1 MHGGS
6 TAAAAAEADPDD
18 PPDPSLLGAD
28 ALDDGGDAGADLG
41 EQSAGGGAPRKAKG
55 KATRWNIPPHAL
67 QLLEKVFQEDKFP
80 SVETRRTLAG
90 DLKVTP
96 RQVQV
101 WFQNKRQRSVK
112 PPIKAAE
119 RRMLHTSV
127 RRRHSRRTRRGRTT
141 HPPPPA
147 RPRRP
152 PPAGEAPPGRAA
164 TGPHISRQPLRQ
176 ALTSLLPSFPRTTSR
191 RR

>member
-28 ALDDGGDAGADLG
+28 ALDDGGDAGAELG

-127 RRRHSRRTRRGRTT
+127 RPPSLSPLASHPYDPPAAARPPAPPAPRRGGAPGSCGDRPTYFAPT
-141 HPPPPA
+141 SAASAHLPPP
-147 RPRRP
+147 
-152 PPAGEAPPGRAA
+152 
-164 TGPHISRQPLRQ
+164 
-176 ALTSLLPSFPRTTSR
+176 LPPRTTSR

>member
-28 ALDDGGDAGADLG
+28 ALDDGGDAGAELG

-152 PPAGEAPPGRAA
+152 PPGGEAPRGSCDDRPTYFAPTSAA
-164 TGPHISRQPLRQ
+164 SAHLPPPL
-176 ALTSLLPSFPRTTSR
+176 PPRTTSR

>member
-28 ALDDGGDAGADLG
+28 ALDDGGDAGAELG

-127 RRRHSRRTRRGRTT
+127 RRRRSRRSRRDRTT

-152 PPAGEAPPGRAA
+152 PPAGEAPRGSCGDRPTYFAPTSAA
-164 TGPHISRQPLRQ
+164 SAHLPPPL
-176 ALTSLLPSFPRTTSR
+176 PPRTTSR